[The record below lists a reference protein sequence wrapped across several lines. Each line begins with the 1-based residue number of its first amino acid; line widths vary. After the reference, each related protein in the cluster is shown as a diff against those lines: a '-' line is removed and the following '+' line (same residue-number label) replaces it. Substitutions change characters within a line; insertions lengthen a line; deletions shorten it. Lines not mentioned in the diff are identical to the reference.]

1 MNGLS
6 HLRKLFIYFQVF
18 RVSLVQSEEEKD
30 SHKLEVEHAKLLI
43 RKMNDKENAAI
54 GANNYGNYFVI
65 RVIFL
70 QKHQGFQKE
79 ENIQRILKVCPSHE

>member
-1 MNGLS
+1 
-6 HLRKLFIYFQVF
+6 
-18 RVSLVQSEEEKD
+18 
-30 SHKLEVEHAKLLI
+30 
-43 RKMNDKENAAI
+43 MNDKENAAI